1 MSGTAKEKKM
11 QWYRGQ
17 LATMFSDK
25 DFERFFSDAAS
36 NITKYSDL
44 DGIGHIDA
52 LLPTDGYKIILIES
66 TKNSGHWTCLIRIK
80 GNLIF
85 FDSYGIYP
93 DDELNFVSRMT
104 NRLLGNKYNVIRGL
118 MKSSGLKTQYSKTKY
133 QKEGGHINTCGRWVC
148 IAINMLFQHQY
159 SLPEMKR
166 ILDAQARE
174 TEKPLDLLAIDFTS

>member
-1 MSGTAKEKKM
+1 MAQAKKEKKLN
-11 QWYRGQ
+11 WYRDQ

-36 NITKYSDL
+36 NIIKYSDL
-44 DGIGHIDA
+44 DELKHIND
-52 LLPTDGYKIILIES
+52 LLPVDGYKIILIES
-66 TKNSGHWTCLIRIK
+66 TKNSGHWVCLIRIK

-104 NRLLGNKYNVIRGL
+104 NKLLGNKYNVIRGL

-133 QKEGGHINTCGRWVC
+133 QKERTNINTCGRWVC

-159 SLPEMKR
+159 SLPDMKR
-166 ILDAQARE
+166 IFESQEQE
-174 TEKPLDLLAIDFTS
+174 TEKPFDLLAVDFTS

>member
-36 NITKYSDL
+36 NIIKYSDL
-44 DGIGHIDA
+44 DEIKHINE
-52 LLPTDGYKIILIES
+52 LLPVDGYKIILIES

-85 FDSYGIYP
+85 FDSYHS
-93 DDELNFVSRMT
+93 LNQLWLEYMDQF
-104 NRLLGNKYNVIRGL
+104 
-118 MKSSGLKTQYSKTKY
+118 
-133 QKEGGHINTCGRWVC
+133 
-148 IAINMLFQHQY
+148 
-159 SLPEMKR
+159 
-166 ILDAQARE
+166 
-174 TEKPLDLLAIDFTS
+174 